1 LSPILVRPVRE
12 QLEHDRIIR
21 LLQAKL
27 KRKHDVA
34 INAGDDQAAPVRVGP
49 GEMFP
54 DLVLT
59 SQDKGR
65 RLEGIIEV
73 ETGESVNHL
82 EAMAQW
88 AHFGRL
94 RAPFHLYVPAGAVDI
109 ARRLVD
115 DNQVGVAEIWSYHSI
130 GDQTRFTLVQ
140 RVNSQDLR
148 PAPAPKVEG
157 TPAGRAADR
166 TPANKKATN
175 KKAPEKK
182 ANGRG
187 NGKTNGK
194 GNGKAT
200 PRAKAKPARPP
211 AKKKPAKR
219 K

>member
-34 INAGDDQAAPVRVGP
+34 INAGDEQAVPIKIGP
-49 GEMFP
+49 GQMFP

-65 RLEGIIEV
+65 RLEGIVEV

-88 AHFGRL
+88 AHFGRV
-94 RAPFHLYVPAGAVDI
+94 RAPFYLYVPATAVDI
-109 ARRLVD
+109 ARRLCTE
-115 DNQVGVAEIWSYHSI
+115 NSVAVSEIWSYHSI

-148 PAPAPKVEG
+148 PAPAARADKPVAKSNG
-157 TPAGRAADR
+157 AKPNGKKPAG
-166 TPANKKATN
+166 K
-175 KKAPEKK
+175 
-182 ANGRG
+182 
-187 NGKTNGK
+187 
-194 GNGKAT
+194 NGKAAKAAK
-200 PRAKAKPARPP
+200 PKGAKAKPA
-211 AKKKPAKR
+211 AKKAKR